1 MQAWKSSAS
10 EQVAFIAA
18 FSSPQNEARKL
29 RLMTL
34 KNPNVVLVCV
44 DQWRGDCLSVA
55 GHPVVKTPFL
65 DSLANSGTWFSNAYS
80 ANPTCTPARMSLI
93 TGLRAETHRR
103 VGYADGVPFDVD
115 MTLPQ
120 AFRDAGYQTQA
131 IGKMH
136 YSPERVRLG
145 FDDVILHDGYLQASR
160 RRQRD
165 ARWYDDYLTWLRKQ
179 AGESAASDYI
189 ENGTHCNA
197 VTARPW
203 DKAESLHPTN
213 WVVTQAEDWLYR
225 RDPTRPFF
233 LYMSFHRPHAPYDP
247 PEWAFNQY
255 LHGYPDH
262 EPPVGEWID
271 TYAEYRNDVR
281 PDSLV
286 AEYDQQTMNRARAGY
301 YGHMSHIDMQMNRLF
316 ETLGEFGVRDDTVI
330 MFVSDHG
337 DMMGDHNLWRKG
349 YPYEG
354 SAKIPMIIAGP
365 GVQRGCR
372 DDQIVELRDVMP
384 TLLQCAGLDV
394 PSGVEGRSLLATVD
408 VSADSSSAGRDWL
421 HGEHPLFGQ
430 SLQWIRT
437 GDWKY
442 VWLSGKGEEQLFNL
456 ATDPSETKNL
466 ANHGDVEQALL
477 RCRALLVGVLRG
489 RPEGFVADNGSLV
502 AGRPVGPLLPEPFT
516 NGALDA
522 GC

>member
-1 MQAWKSSAS
+1 MPS
-10 EQVAFIAA
+10 V
-18 FSSPQNEARKL
+18 NAR
-29 RLMTL
+29 
-34 KNPNVVLVCV
+34 NVILICV

-65 DSLANSGTWFSNAYS
+65 DELATCGTRFVNAYS

-103 VGYADGVPFDVD
+103 VGYTDGTAFDVD
-115 MTLPQ
+115 VTLPR

-145 FDDVILHDGYLQASR
+145 FDDVILHDGYLQRSR
-160 RRQRD
+160 RRERD
-165 ARWYDDYLTWLRKQ
+165 SRWYDDYLTWLRKQ
-179 AGESAASDYI
+179 AGEDAVSDYI
-189 ENGTHCNA
+189 ENGAHCNA

-203 DKAESLHPTN
+203 DKREALHPTN

-233 LYMSFHRPHAPYDP
+233 LYLSFHRPHAPYDP

-255 LHGYPDH
+255 LYGYPDH
-262 EPPVGEWID
+262 RPPVGDWVD
-271 TYAEYRNDVR
+271 TYSEYRNDTR

-286 AEYDQQTMNRARAGY
+286 ASYDQQTMNRARAGY
-301 YGHMSHIDMQMNRLF
+301 YGHMSHIDMQINRLF
-316 ETLGEFGVRDDTVI
+316 EALAEFGVRDDTVI

-354 SAKIPMIIAGP
+354 SARIPMILAGP
-365 GVQRGCR
+365 GIRQNHE
-372 DDQIVELRDVMP
+372 DEQIAELRDVMP
-384 TLLQCAGLDV
+384 TLLQCAGIDI
-394 PSGVEGRSLLATVD
+394 PGEVEGRSLLPSVED
-408 VSADSSSAGRDWL
+408 ADTRHPSRREWL
-421 HGEHPLFGQ
+421 HGEHTLFDQ
-430 SLQWIRT
+430 TLQWIRT

-442 VWLSGKGEEQLFNL
+442 IWLSKTGREQLFDL
-456 ATDPSETKNL
+456 RSDPQELTDLSNDPRSRDTL
-466 ANHGDVEQALL
+466 IA
-477 RCRALLVGVLRG
+477 CRRRLIEVLRE
-489 RPEGFVADNGSLV
+489 RPEGFVADDTLV
-502 AGRPVGPLLPEPFT
+502 AGQAVSPLLSERFT
-516 NGALDA
+516 NDALTA
-522 GC
+522 EAELAAIRTTS